1 MSVTGE
7 IVSARIGRELPPLAG
22 RGFVRMDNNHIY
34 FSNMDGK
41 IEYANNRIVIMPVY
55 EIFGDVDMKTGNI
68 EFRGDVI
75 VHGNVRKG
83 MKLFTTGTITIDGVV
98 EASDIECKKMFSYE
112 AGCMADMNQR

>member
-1 MSVTGE
+1 MDRKPKIRENGTADYWNIHLVEVVKKRQVIAIYHDPVQGKDGMSVTGE

-22 RGFVRMDNNHIY
+22 RGFERMDNNHIY

-68 EFRGDVI
+68 EFR
-75 VHGNVRKG
+75 
-83 MKLFTTGTITIDGVV
+83 
-98 EASDIECKKMFSYE
+98 
-112 AGCMADMNQR
+112 